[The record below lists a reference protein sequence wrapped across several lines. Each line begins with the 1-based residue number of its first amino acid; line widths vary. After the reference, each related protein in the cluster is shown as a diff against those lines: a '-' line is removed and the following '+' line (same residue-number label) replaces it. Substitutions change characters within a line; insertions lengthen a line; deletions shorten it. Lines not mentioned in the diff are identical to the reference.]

1 MTPCHARRGDDMRLD
16 ADDFRNTIRPMTC
29 FSLAALRRAG
39 LRRFMAALFVWATMW
54 SAVAAASQAHAKPA
68 SVDLPFVFCAF
79 GSEAP
84 PPVSDMP
91 AHAPAGE
98 RSLAG
103 HCVMCLAGAGPALP
117 PPVRGVGAPSVVTA
131 IVLPKAADAPVID
144 AVVAGTV
151 GARAPPVA
159 I

>member
-1 MTPCHARRGDDMRLD
+1 MTR
-16 ADDFRNTIRPMTC
+16 
-29 FSLAALRRAG
+29 FSLAALRSAG

-54 SAVAAASQAHAKPA
+54 SAVAAASQAHAKPE

-84 PPVSDMP
+84 PPMTDTP
-91 AHAPAGE
+91 AQAPAGD
-98 RSLAG
+98 RSMAG

-117 PPVRGVGAPSVVTA
+117 PPVRGVGAPSGMTA
-131 IVLPKAADAPVID
+131 IALQRATDASEID

-151 GARAPPVA
+151 GARAPPAA